1 MTIKRLAIYCGAL
14 QGKDPDYMVEAE
26 KVGEWLA
33 AHQIE
38 LVYGGGVQL
47 PRLLRQPQKATGDDE
62 SGRLLG
68 RPILT

>member
-38 LVYGGGVQL
+38 LVYGGGQHGLMGLWPAAFSQMMEWFTV
-47 PRLLRQPQKATGDDE
+47 
-62 SGRLLG
+62 S
-68 RPILT
+68 